1 MVSRRTTLQSVAT
14 LLGGVGAG
22 CLGQSGPSDNRIRWR
37 KRIRG
42 APLLDEDTLYVL
54 DHLTLYALSPTD
66 GSERWSV
73 SYDED
78 EFDERLCLNSDLAVD
93 DQRIYVSAC
102 DGLRALRRSDGE
114 QLWSVGAPLRSGVA
128 VEDDRV
134 YANGDDLLA
143 IDAESGDVDWRASVG
158 GERLTRPEAT
168 ENVVVFTN
176 RSDGVVIAFDPSGER
191 RWTYH
196 TETET
201 RSPTIADGIAY
212 IATTPDPGREGRLA
226 ALDLEDGTVQWAV
239 DTPSPRRG
247 TRPVV
252 GTEAVYL
259 GCTGRDHGSLVARS
273 RADGSERWSFTDG
286 NSGVYEPALSDG
298 VVYAGS
304 NDNNLYAFSRSGTRQ
319 WTVETNSTVGSVVTG
334 DEFVYASNNERLFAV
349 ESA

>member
-1 MVSRRTTLQSVAT
+1 MISRRTTLQSVAT

-22 CLGQSGPSDNRIRWR
+22 CLGQTGPTDSRIQWR

-42 APLLDEDTLYVL
+42 TPLLDGETLYVL
-54 DHLTLYALSPTD
+54 DRLTLYALSPTN
-66 GSERWSV
+66 GSERWTV

-102 DGLRALRRSDGE
+102 DGIRALRRSDGE
-114 QLWSVGAPLRSGVA
+114 QVWSVDAPLRAGVTIT
-128 VEDDRV
+128 EGQV
-134 YANGDDLLA
+134 YANADDLLA
-143 IDAESGDVDWRASVG
+143 IDAESGDVDWRAAVD
-158 GERLTRPEAT
+158 GERLTRPAAT

-176 RSDGVVIAFDPSGER
+176 RRDGVVIAFDPSGER

-201 RSPTIADGIAY
+201 RSPTIGDSIAY
-212 IATTPDPGREGRLA
+212 VATTPDPGRKGRLF
-226 ALDLEDGTVQWAV
+226 ALNLEDGTVQWAV

-252 GTEAVYL
+252 GRDTVYL

-273 RADGSERWSFTDG
+273 RTDGSERWSFTDR
-286 NSGVYEPALSDG
+286 NSGVYEPALADG

-304 NDNNLYAFSRSGTRQ
+304 NDDNLYAFSRSGTRQ
-319 WTVETNSTVGSVVTG
+319 WTVETNSTVGSVVAG
-334 DEFVYASNNERLFAV
+334 DEVIYASNNERLFAV